1 MSGPL
6 SLVAKAEERARVDEV
21 LFGRVRRIHL
31 VGIGGTGMSGIA
43 EILLNLGF
51 DVTGSDLK
59 LTDVTARLEK
69 LGASI
74 VQGHLSSLAEQ
85 ADVTVISSA
94 VSEENPEV
102 RLSRSA
108 GIPVIPRA
116 EILAELMR
124 VKRGVAVGGA
134 HGKTTTTWLISL
146 VLAEAGLDPTVV
158 VGGRLKQIG
167 SNAKLGS
174 GDLLVAEADESD
186 GTFLMLTPAI
196 AVVTNIDREHLDFYK
211 DLDEIKAAFLRF
223 MNKVPFFGVVV
234 VNADN
239 PEVRSLLPSVK
250 RRTITF
256 GMESWADVRAEHI
269 RQEGHTMH
277 FSVRAFGEEMGG
289 ITMRVPGMHNVLN
302 ALAAVA
308 VGLELEVPFS
318 AIATGLESFRG
329 IHRRME
335 VKGEHRGRLV
345 IDDYG
350 HHPTEVRVTLNA
362 LRKAYPNRRLVV
374 LFQPHRYSRTLKL
387 RDEFATAF
395 QDAHMLYL
403 LDIYAASEDPIE
415 GVDSGLIIQEI
426 NKTEG
431 PAVEWVRDHDE
442 AVDRIVRESLPGDL
456 ILTLGAGDVWRLGEE
471 IFLRLTRR
479 DD

>member
-1 MSGPL
+1 
-6 SLVAKAEERARVDEV
+6 
-21 LFGRVRRIHL
+21 
-31 VGIGGTGMSGIA
+31 MSGIA

-431 PAVEWVRDHDE
+431 PEVEWVRDHDE
-442 AVDRIVRESLPGDL
+442 AVDRVVRESFPGDL

>member
-1 MSGPL
+1 
-6 SLVAKAEERARVDEV
+6 
-21 LFGRVRRIHL
+21 
-31 VGIGGTGMSGIA
+31 MSGIA

>member
-1 MSGPL
+1 M
-6 SLVAKAEERARVDEV
+6 